1 MKSMKVRLLS
11 GAALPVIVGA
21 GIAVGGGVT
30 WSGPSHAVTPQA
42 AMSTALPA
50 AKPRTGGIQL
60 AACNP
65 CNPCAA
71 RNPCNPCA
79 AKNPCNPCAANPC
92 NPCAVKA
99 AANPCNPC
107 AANPCN
113 PCAANPCNPCNPCAA
128 GGGAVSNKCFVPR
141 LRTAA
146 LANPCAARNP
156 CNPCAAN
163 PCNPC
168 AAKNPCN
175 PCAANPCNPCAAK
188 AAANPCNPCA
198 AKNPCNPCAA
208 ANPCNPCA
216 ANPCNPCAAGA
227 GVEVTEAE
235 AKAVYDCL
243 IGEMTA
249 AYERAGLQVVGDY
262 TTWSNF
268 ARVPYQS
275 ATHGNRYVNNYVNK
289 NGAFRYVRY
298 EEGVPMPVGTVT
310 AKDSFVVNADGSVS
324 VGPLFVMEKVSAD
337 FNAETGN
344 WRYSMVMPD
353 GSVFGMTKGQGA
365 ANVQFC
371 NECHATVAEDQ
382 DYMMFL
388 PEELRVANQ

>member
-1 MKSMKVRLLS
+1 MKSLKCRLLS

-21 GIAVGGGVT
+21 GIAVGGAVT
-30 WSGPSHAVTPQA
+30 WSGSGHAVTPQA
-42 AMSTALPA
+42 AMSSALPA
-50 AKPRTGGIQL
+50 AKPRRGGIRL

-71 RNPCNPCA
+71 
-79 AKNPCNPCAANPC
+79 KNPC

-107 AANPCN
+107 AANPCAARNPCN

-168 AAKNPCN
+168 AARNPCN

-188 AAANPCNPCA
+188 TAA
-198 AKNPCNPCAA
+198 NPCNPCAA

-227 GVEVTEAE
+227 GVEVIEAE

-249 AYERAGLQVVGDY
+249 AYERAGLQVVADY
-262 TTWSNF
+262 AKWSNF
-268 ARVPYQS
+268 AKAPYQS

-298 EEGVPMPVGTVT
+298 EEGAPMPIGTVT

-324 VGPLFVMEKVSAD
+324 AGPLFVMEKMGAG
-337 FNAETGN
+337 FNAESGN
-344 WRYSMVMPD
+344 WRYTMVMPD
-353 GSVFGMTKGQGA
+353 GSVFGMTGAQGS

-388 PEELRVANQ
+388 PEELRVSSQ